1 MWTVPL
7 FHPAVQQLWGGAG
20 TVTCGGGSCR
30 HDLFIRH
37 VCVLGAVW
45 PSDVMLEWK
54 SSSEKEAG
62 CQETATVFV
71 WR

>member
-1 MWTVPL
+1 MVQVQS
-7 FHPAVQQLWGGAG
+7 HVVGAVADMICSL
-20 TVTCGGGSCR
+20 
-30 HDLFIRH
+30 D

-45 PSDVMLEWK
+45 PDDVMQAWK